1 MTLDSCRKTITV
13 AAVGVALVTLQTFS
27 VAAPAQAQE
36 VTLRMHTF
44 IPPVAN
50 PAKTFLI
57 PWAKK
62 IGEASKGRIKVQPF
76 WAMQLGGKAPQLLGQ
91 VRDGVVDIIWT
102 LPGFTSGVMP
112 RSEVFE
118 LPFVH
123 KEPVSTTLALQ
134 DFQQKHLMNTELSHY
149 HPLLLHVH
157 EGFMF
162 MTRKPIQK
170 MADLKNVKIRA
181 ASRVGVWLLEALGA
195 TGLGL
200 PLPRIP
206 SALSKGVIDGVLLT
220 YEIVPAV
227 KVPELVSHY
236 STLSGPQPRL
246 GTSVFAFLM
255 NKASYNKLPSDLK
268 KVIDDNSGRKI
279 ARATGENWRAIE
291 GPGLAAVKALK
302 KNKFYK
308 IAPDEVAKIRKA
320 AMPVFDRWLN
330 EMKGQGIDGTA
341 LLKDAR
347 ALIDKYS
354 K

>member
-1 MTLDSCRKTITV
+1 MKLDSCRKTITV
-13 AAVGVALVTLQTFS
+13 AAVGVALVILQTFS

-118 LPFVH
+118 LLFVH

-149 HPLLLHVH
+149 LNRP
-157 EGFMF
+157 GF
-162 MTRKPIQK
+162 
-170 MADLKNVKIRA
+170 
-181 ASRVGVWLLEALGA
+181 VGG
-195 TGLGL
+195 
-200 PLPRIP
+200 
-206 SALSKGVIDGVLLT
+206 S
-220 YEIVPAV
+220 
-227 KVPELVSHY
+227 
-236 STLSGPQPRL
+236 
-246 GTSVFAFLM
+246 
-255 NKASYNKLPSDLK
+255 
-268 KVIDDNSGRKI
+268 NS
-279 ARATGENWRAIE
+279 
-291 GPGLAAVKALK
+291 
-302 KNKFYK
+302 
-308 IAPDEVAKIRKA
+308 
-320 AMPVFDRWLN
+320 
-330 EMKGQGIDGTA
+330 
-341 LLKDAR
+341 
-347 ALIDKYS
+347 
-354 K
+354 